1 MSKYQLII
9 PMSGVGQRF
18 KDAGYK
24 ELKPF
29 IRIDGKTVIEHILE
43 MYPDSS
49 DVLFILNEADP
60 ELELHKQTLLELRP
74 KSKVVCIAPH
84 KKGPGFAIWEAKD
97 FVNRQKPVIVN
108 YADFSGRWD
117 FDAFLSQL
125 KLNDGNILT
134 YTGFNP
140 HMLRSQKF
148 AYVKTNDSGEVI
160 DIQEK
165 SPFTAEPMGEHASA
179 GAYGFISGE
188 ILLAAIEKQMDGDLS
203 VNGEFY
209 ISLTYKPLLE
219 AGKSIAFFD
228 MYSFNQ
234 WGTPEDLEDWIYW
247 NREVKIALQPLLSAE
262 ARTNQ
267 NLLLLAAGKGSR
279 IVKVSNVEKPFIS
292 VGSKK
297 LWQCSINTGIQY
309 EESILI
315 TRKALEES
323 FHRENFS
330 KIIALETETSGQA
343 ASALLGLRAISNKNL
358 PTTILSCDN
367 ILSEVICYE
376 FDGTETTRLAVWVV
390 RDYPPARLKPE
401 SYSWVNVDDEGNV
414 KSVHIKSAP
423 PNPENAYLV
432 IGNFSFRTAQLA
444 IEMCESV
451 VGGNITVNDEHYL
464 DSLIQIELE
473 GNRTVGLLVLNHF
486 IALGT
491 MEEFRVMKH
500 YEAI

>member
-1 MSKYQLII
+1 MSSYQLII

-29 IRIDGKTVIEHILE
+29 IRIGGKPIIEHILE
-43 MYPDSS
+43 MYPDSN
-49 DVLFILNEADP
+49 DVLFILNEADQ
-60 ELELHKQTLLELRP
+60 ELESHKQTLLELRP
-74 KSKVVCIAPH
+74 KSSIICIAPH
-84 KKGPGFAIWEAKD
+84 KKGPGYAIWKAKD

-117 FDAFLSQL
+117 LKAFLAQL
-125 KLNDGNILT
+125 ELIDGNILT

-148 AYVKTNDSGEVI
+148 AYVKTNFSGQVV

-165 SPFTAEPMGEHASA
+165 SPFTAEPMDEHASA
-179 GAYGFISGE
+179 GAYGFNSGE
-188 ILLAAIEKQMDGDLS
+188 ILLSAIEKQMQSELS

-219 AGKSIAFFD
+219 AGKNIAYFD
-228 MYSFNQ
+228 MSSFNQ

-247 NREVKIALQPLLSAE
+247 HHEVEVALQPLLPVEIKSK
-262 ARTNQ
+262 Q

-279 IVKVSNVEKPFIS
+279 VVKVSNVEKPFIP

-297 LWQCSINTGIQY
+297 LWQCSVNTGIQY
-309 EESILI
+309 AESILI
-315 TRKALEES
+315 TRKSLEGS
-323 FHRENFS
+323 FGSEVFS
-330 KIIALETETSGQA
+330 KIITVETETSGQA
-343 ASALLGLRAISNKNL
+343 ASALLGLREITNKNL
-358 PTTILSCDN
+358 PTNILSCDN
-367 ILSEVICYE
+367 VLSEVVSVE
-376 FDGTETTRLAVWVV
+376 FKDTENTRMAVWVV
-390 RDYPPARLKPE
+390 RNYPPALLKPE
-401 SYSWVNVDDEGNV
+401 SYSWITVDEGGAV
-414 KSVHIKSAP
+414 ISVHIKSAP

-444 IEMCESV
+444 IEMCEEV
-451 VGGNITVNDEHYL
+451 IDRNLTINNEHYL
-464 DSLIQIELE
+464 DTLIQIELE
-473 GNRTVGLLVLNHF
+473 GNRPVGLQELNHF

-491 MEEFRVMKH
+491 TEEFKVMKY
-500 YEAI
+500 YEDI